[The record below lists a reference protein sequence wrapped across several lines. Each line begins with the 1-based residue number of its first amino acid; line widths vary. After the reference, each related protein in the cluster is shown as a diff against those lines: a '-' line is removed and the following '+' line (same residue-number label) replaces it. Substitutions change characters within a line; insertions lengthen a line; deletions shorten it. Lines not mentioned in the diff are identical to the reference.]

1 MPSNTTTSVQSNETF
16 STGGAVSLAT
26 GVLNTSTW
34 STGVGMNY
42 AEITTQV
49 TGAPASFTILL
60 EGSVDGGASWVT
72 IATCSNTAG
81 ETQFST
87 GLIQFTSLRARCSAV
102 SGGTSPTIN
111 CVVTASQTPFT
122 VTSGGVGNASTVTV
136 VNPIDGN
143 GNVKVSQQG
152 AVVDAQTSNR
162 YQSVSSTGTTTAG
175 PSAGTVI
182 ASVAVFDFYYKVDVE
197 VGFGATA
204 ESTTADNFIL
214 KAGGTTLYTLPTVNL
229 ASTQSRQLTFYV
241 NPGGAVNLTVNVG
254 GTAGSVGSIYKATV
268 TATRLV

>member
-1 MPSNTTTSVQSNETF
+1 VPSNTTTSVQSNETF
-16 STGGAVSLAT
+16 STGGFVSLAT
-26 GVLNTSTW
+26 GVLNTSSW
-34 STGVGMNY
+34 NTGVGMNY

-49 TGAPASFTILL
+49 AGTPASFTVLL
-60 EGSVDGGASWVT
+60 EGSVDGGATWST
-72 IATCSNTAG
+72 IATCSNTSG

-102 SGGTSPTIN
+102 SGGTTPTIN
-111 CVVTASQTPFT
+111 CVVTTSQTPFT
-122 VTSGGVGNASTVTV
+122 VTSGGSGNASTVSIAS
-136 VNPIDGN
+136 PIDGN

-162 YQSVSSTGTTTAG
+162 YQSVSSTGTSAAA
-175 PSAGTVI
+175 PAAGTVI
-182 ASVAVFDFYYKVDVE
+182 ASVAVFDFYYQVDVQ

-204 ESTTADNFIL
+204 EATATDNFVL
-214 KAGGTTLYTLPTVNL
+214 KAGSTTLYTLPATNL
-229 ASTQSRQLTFYV
+229 ASTESNKLTFYV

-254 GTAGSVGSIYKATV
+254 ASVGSVGSIYKATV